1 MVHRAETPHPVP
13 LPLPACRQAGG
24 EGGDEG
30 ARLFRSFEFGVWRL
44 FGLPARSRFGEGR
57 DLDFGIWILV
67 ERKIIAGDKDIE
79 KASVAKEK
87 DLSP

>member
-1 MVHRAETPHPVP
+1 
-13 LPLPACRQAGG
+13 
-24 EGGDEG
+24 
-30 ARLFRSFEFGVWRL
+30 
-44 FGLPARSRFGEGR
+44 
-57 DLDFGIWILV
+57 LDFGIWILV